1 MAWINEIHYDNA
13 GTDAGEFVEIAGAA
27 GTDLNGWS
35 LVLYNGSNGQAYNT
49 RTLSGVI
56 PDQQDSF
63 GIIALTYPADGIQN
77 GAPDA
82 VALVDAAGRTV
93 QFLSYEGRL
102 TATNG
107 PANGLTSTDI
117 GVAETSSTLVGQS
130 LQLAGTGRAYADFT
144 WAAPSDDTPAA
155 PNNGQTFSAS
165 GGEGPEDPAPPALI
179 AIPAIQG
186 TGQRSGFDGQVV
198 TTRGIVTAIDTN
210 GSRGFYLQSPTG
222 DGDPATSDAV
232 FVFTSAA
239 PAVEVGQ
246 LVEVTGTIDE
256 FLPSG
261 AAAGS
266 LPTTEILATGANSY
280 IVVDATP
287 EVGVT
292 PTLIGGSTGRLPPT
306 EDLTAGA
313 TFFESLEGMLVILA
327 APTAVAPTNGF
338 GEIYTT
344 VAGPDGQPYG
354 TGFSARGTLNI
365 DGGTPSFGATN
376 TVGGDFNPERLQL
389 DPDTG
394 VLPGFNVP
402 AVAVGAH
409 ISDVTGIVN
418 YDFGQYQVV
427 PTHAFEVTAA
437 STLQRETTALTGS
450 ASRLTVATYNTENL
464 DPGDGAARFAT
475 IAAELLTNLGTP
487 DIVALQEVQDDDG
500 PTNSDVTSASQT
512 LGQLVQALNA
522 AAPAGVEYAF
532 ADNPFV
538 NDDAVGGEPGGNI
551 RTAFLYRTDRVGL
564 VDASLRAVA
573 ADGTAITEPGSYLD
587 QAANPDNPFYES
599 RVPLAADFTFQ
610 GETLTVLSNHFTSK
624 GGSAA
629 LLNEEQPPF
638 NGGEVQRAAQAQ
650 AVNSFVDGL
659 LAAHG
664 DAKVVVAGD
673 LNEFE
678 FEEPLDILE
687 GFAQIENYDVPDGD
701 PIAAT
706 ATLVPSGQRVLFDQV
721 ETLPEDERYG
731 YVFEGNSQVLDH
743 ILVSAALQQVAE
755 FDIVHINSDFAA
767 QTSDHDPSVARLT
780 LGGNAGTAG
789 GTAGNDTLRGTDRDD
804 RLDGAGGN
812 DALNGLGGNDIL
824 LGGPGN
830 DTLRGATGNDTLDGG
845 GGSDTTDY
853 VLATQPVVIDLA
865 AARVSQDGQGGQDRL
880 VSIENVVGGPGNDT
894 IRGDAAANR
903 LVGGA
908 GNDAINGMSGNDSIN
923 GGEGRDVLRGGAGQ
937 DNIAGGAGN
946 DTFTIFAADVADGTI
961 DAILDFEGAGRPYA
975 SAGTDLLRL
984 EGFEASAR
992 LAVASVSPDGSRYL
1006 YNIVDNTGTV
1016 GRFFLVSETGEDLSD
1031 AASDY
1036 LFA

>member
-27 GTDLNGWS
+27 GTDLTGWS
-35 LVLYNGSNGQAYNT
+35 LVLYNGSNGQVYDT

-63 GIIALTYPADGIQN
+63 GTIALTYRIDGIQN

-82 VALVDAAGRTV
+82 VALVDAAGCTV

-117 GVAETSSTLVGQS
+117 DVAETNSTLVDQS
-130 LQLAGTGRAYADFT
+130 LQLTGTGRAYPDFS

-155 PNNGQTFSAS
+155 PNTGQSFSAS
-165 GGEGPEDPAPPALI
+165 GGEGPENPAPPALTE
-179 AIPAIQG
+179 IPAIQG
-186 TGQRSGFDGQVV
+186 TGQRSAFDSQVV

-222 DGDPATSDAV
+222 DGDPATSDAI
-232 FVFTSAA
+232 FVFTNAA
-239 PAVEVGQ
+239 PAVQVGQ
-246 LVEVTGTIDE
+246 LVEVTGTVDE

-266 LPTTEILATGANSY
+266 LPTTEIMATGTGAY
-280 IVVDATP
+280 TVVDAAP
-287 EVGVT
+287 EAGVT
-292 PTLIGGSTGRLPPT
+292 PTAIGGANSRLPPT

-313 TFFESLEGMLVILA
+313 NFFESLEGMLVTLA

-338 GEIYTT
+338 GEIYTA
-344 VAGPDGQPYG
+344 VAGSDGQPYG
-354 TGFSARGTLNI
+354 TGFSARGTLNV

-394 VLPGFNVP
+394 VLPGFNAP
-402 AVAVGAH
+402 AVDVGAR

-427 PTHAFEVTAA
+427 PTQAFTVTAP

-450 ASRLTVATYNTENL
+450 AGRLTVATYNAENL
-464 DPGDGAARFAT
+464 DPGDGAARFGT
-475 IAAELLTNLGTP
+475 IAAEILTNLGTP
-487 DIVALQEVQDDDG
+487 YIVALQEIQDNDG

-522 AAPAGVEYAF
+522 AAPVGVEYAF

-551 RTAFLYRTDRVGL
+551 RNAFLYRTDRVGL
-564 VDASLRAVA
+564 VDASLRTVA
-573 ADGTAITEPGSYLD
+573 ADGTAITEPGGYLD
-587 QAANPDNPFYES
+587 QAANPNNPFYES

-629 LLNEEQPPF
+629 LLNEQQPPF

-687 GFAQIENYDVPDGD
+687 GLARIENYDVPGDD

-706 ATLVPSGQRVLFDQV
+706 ATLVPVGQRVLFDQV
-721 ETLPEDERYG
+721 ETLPADERYG
-731 YVFEGNSQVLDH
+731 YLFEGNSQALDH
-743 ILVSAALQQVAE
+743 ILVSAALRPVAE
-755 FDIVHINSDFAA
+755 YDTVHINSEFAT
-767 QTSDHDPSVARLT
+767 QTSDHDPSVLRLT
-780 LGGNAGTAG
+780 FGGNAGTPG

-804 RLDGAGGN
+804 RLDGAGGD
-812 DALNGLGGNDIL
+812 DALNGLGGNDVL

-830 DTLRGATGNDTLDGG
+830 DTLRGAAGNDTLDGG
-845 GGSDTTDY
+845 DGNDTADY
-853 VLATQPVVIDLA
+853 GLATQPVVIDLA
-865 AARVSQDGQGGQDRL
+865 AARANQDGQGGQDRL
-880 VSIENVVGGPGNDT
+880 LSIENVVGGPGNDT
-894 IRGDAAANR
+894 IRGDGAANR

-908 GNDAINGMSGNDSIN
+908 GNDAINGLGGNDSIN
-923 GGEGRDVLRGGAGQ
+923 GGEGRDILRGGAGQ
-937 DNIAGGAGN
+937 DNAAGGVGN
-946 DTFTIFAADVADGTI
+946 DTFTIFAADLADGTT
-961 DAILDFEGAGRPYA
+961 DTILDFEGAGRPYA
-975 SAGTDLLRL
+975 STGTDILRL
-984 EGFEASAR
+984 EGFDDSAR
-992 LAVASVSPDGSRYL
+992 LTVASASPDGSRYL
-1006 YNIVDNTGTV
+1006 YNIVDDTGTV
-1016 GRFFLVSETGEDLSD
+1016 GRFFLVSQTGAPLSE